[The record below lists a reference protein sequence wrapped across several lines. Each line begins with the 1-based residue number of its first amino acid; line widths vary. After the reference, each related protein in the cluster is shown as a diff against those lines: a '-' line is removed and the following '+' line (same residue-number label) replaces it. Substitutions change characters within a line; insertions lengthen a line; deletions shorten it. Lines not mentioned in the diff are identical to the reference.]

1 MALSGTRTFI
11 QTRDDIIKA
20 ALRKIQAIKQGE
32 QPSASQV
39 VEAAQALNVM
49 VQSWQLLGVYLWTM
63 EYVDMALTDGTSIY
77 TVSGDDIIAISDPV
91 YRVDGHDTPI
101 SIITAEE
108 FAGIATKASEGQ
120 VQQLL
125 YEKYL
130 TSLVMRLYYT
140 PAYTTGIVQG
150 SNSLY
155 YRCIK
160 SHTSSTDD
168 APITGSDYATYW
180 AATTNNTGSA
190 WATAT
195 AYKSDAIFYTKYKR
209 LQDFNISSDN
219 PDFPVEWSEALIYGL
234 AARLAPEYG
243 TTSPDTWR
251 TLELM
256 ASMKF
261 AEAKDGSGGVGEGMR
276 IGPYI
281 SGRR

>member
-11 QTRDDIIKA
+11 QNRDDIIKA

-32 QPSASQV
+32 APSASQL
-39 VEAAQALNVM
+39 VEANQALNVM
-49 VQSWQLLGVYLWTM
+49 VQSWQLLGVFLWTM
-63 EYVDMALTDGTSIY
+63 EYVDMALTAGTSVY
-77 TVSGDDIIAISDPV
+77 TVSGDDIIAISDV
-91 YRVDGHDTPI
+91 MYRVDGHDTPV
-101 SIITAEE
+101 SLITPEE
-108 FAGIATKASEGQ
+108 YAGLAVKTSQGR
-120 VQQLL
+120 VDQLL

-130 TSLVMRLYYT
+130 ASLVMRTYYV
-140 PAYTTGIVQG
+140 PAYTTGVVQG

-160 SHTSSTDD
+160 SHTSSSDD

-180 AATTNNTGSA
+180 TATTNNTGSA
-190 WATAT
+190 WVTAT
-195 AYKSDAIFYTKYKR
+195 SYYSDTLFYLKYKR

-243 TTSPDTWR
+243 TTSPDTWK

-261 AEAKDGSGGVGEGMR
+261 AEAKDGSGSAGCGMR
-276 IGPYI
+276 LGPYL
-281 SGRR
+281 SGSR